1 MADTRLQSFARPAET
16 SLADAG
22 PAALPPSSAGR
33 NDELLPFLNN
43 FHDVFTATGVAI
55 LFAGIAVTNGY
66 MVSLIE
72 GADFQYA
79 LDAGLVGS
87 LSITALA
94 AWLVSLLLVG
104 HMRRLLPGI
113 LLSVIF
119 TITVGWL
126 LIYLYVRVL
135 IGEEGLGGLG
145 ALFDPQ
151 SVFAE
156 DDNGARVLAPEDWRL
171 RLFPVFAA
179 LAVTVPAF
187 LYYRS
192 FALPFAGA
200 LTGVGLAALASMA
213 VLAADPHI
221 FLVYNPV
228 ITLAFGLALFIAGLW
243 YDGRDPERETRLS
256 GTGFWL
262 HLFAA
267 PVLLSAVVT
276 LVNVGWRWDEAL
288 MDAEALSGLRSAI
301 ATLIV
306 ILAFSLVSLLINRRA
321 LIVSGL
327 VTAGIATWM
336 LISELGLSGT
346 PVLALTLLVL
356 GAFVVVLS
364 AAWNPL
370 RAILLAPFPKTGPIA
385 RLFPPVTREG

>member
-1 MADTRLQSFARPAET
+1 MLMADARPQAF
-16 SLADAG
+16 AG
-22 PAALPPSSAGR
+22 SAGEASVPQPSATR

-43 FHDVFTATGVAI
+43 FHDVFTSIGVAI

-66 MVSLIE
+66 VLGLIDV
-72 GADFQYA
+72 ADIQLA

-87 LSITALA
+87 LVITALA

-113 LLSVIF
+113 LLTLIF
-119 TITVGWL
+119 TITAAWL
-126 LIYLYVRVL
+126 LIYLYLRLLV
-135 IGEEGLGGLG
+135 GEDGLEGLG
-145 ALFDPQ
+145 ALFDTSNLFVEDEAGMSRVVAPQ
-151 SVFAE
+151 
-156 DDNGARVLAPEDWRL
+156 DWRL
-171 RLFPVFAA
+171 RLLPVFAA

-200 LTGVGLAALASMA
+200 LTGVGLVSVGSMA

-221 FLVYNPV
+221 FVVYNPV
-228 ITLAFGLALFIAGLW
+228 ITLAFGATLFIAGLW

-267 PVLLSAVVT
+267 PVLLSGVVT
-276 LVNVGWRWDEAL
+276 LVNTGWRLDDAF
-288 MDAEALSGLRSAI
+288 MDAEALSGLRSAA
-301 ATLIV
+301 ATLGV
-306 ILAFSLVSLLINRRA
+306 IFAFSLVSLLINRRA

-327 VTAGIATWM
+327 VTAGIATAVLM
-336 LISELGLSGT
+336 GELGLAGT
-346 PVLALTLLVL
+346 PVLALTLLAL
-356 GAFVVVLS
+356 GGFVVLLS
-364 AAWNPL
+364 AGWNPL
-370 RAILLAPFPKTGPIA
+370 RRVLLAPFPKTGPVA

>member
-1 MADTRLQSFARPAET
+1 MVRSSPQTFASPAGAGLQPAPQSNAAR
-16 SLADAG
+16 S
-22 PAALPPSSAGR
+22 
-33 NDELLPFLNN
+33 DELLPFLNN
-43 FHDVFTATGVAI
+43 FHDVFTSVGVAI

-66 MVSLIE
+66 VVGLLE
-72 GADFQYA
+72 GADMRFA
-79 LDAGLVGS
+79 LDAGLTAS
-87 LSITALA
+87 LIITALA

-113 LLSVIF
+113 LLSLIF
-119 TITVGWL
+119 TITAAWL
-126 LIYLYVRVL
+126 LIYLYVRLL
-135 IGEEGLGGLG
+135 IGEDGMEGLG
-145 ALFDPQ
+145 ALFDP
-151 SVFAE
+151 SSLFAE
-156 DDNGARVLAPEDWRL
+156 DETGVSRVLPPEDLRL

-179 LAVTVPAF
+179 LAVTAPAL

-200 LTGVGLAALASMA
+200 LTGVGLVTVASMA
-213 VLAADPHI
+213 VLAADPHV
-221 FLVYNPV
+221 FLVFNPV

-267 PVLLSAVVT
+267 PVLLSGVVT
-276 LVNVGWRWDEAL
+276 VVNLGWRWDEAF
-288 MDAEALSGLRSAI
+288 MDAEALSGLRSAV

-306 ILAFSLVSLLINRRA
+306 IFAFSLVSLMINRRA

-327 VTAGIATWM
+327 VTAGIATAVLM
-336 LISELGLSGT
+336 GELGLAGT

-356 GAFVVVLS
+356 GGFVVVLS

-370 RAILLAPFPKTGPIA
+370 RAVLLAPFPKTGPVA
-385 RLFPPVTREG
+385 RLFPPVSREG

>member
-1 MADTRLQSFARPAET
+1 MADARPQAV
-16 SLADAG
+16 A
-22 PAALPPSSAGR
+22 SSAGAASVPQSSATR

-43 FHDVFTATGVAI
+43 FHDVFTSIGVAI

-66 MVSLIE
+66 VLGLINV
-72 GADFQYA
+72 ADMQLA
-79 LDAGLVGS
+79 LDAGLVGG
-87 LSITALA
+87 LVITALA

-113 LLSVIF
+113 LLSLIF
-119 TITVGWL
+119 TVTIAWL
-126 LIYLYVRVL
+126 LIYLYMRLLV
-135 IGEEGLGGLG
+135 GEDGLERLG
-145 ALFDPQ
+145 ALFDP
-151 SVFAE
+151 SSLFVE
-156 DDNGARVLAPEDWRL
+156 DEAGMSRIVAPEDWRL
-171 RLFPVFAA
+171 RLLPVFAA

-200 LTGVGLAALASMA
+200 LTGVGLVSVGSMA

-228 ITLAFGLALFIAGLW
+228 ITLAFGATLFIAGLW

-267 PVLLSAVVT
+267 PVLLSGVVT
-276 LVNVGWRWDEAL
+276 LVNTGWRWDEAL
-288 MDAEALSGLRSAI
+288 MDAEALSGLRSAA
-301 ATLIV
+301 ATLAV
-306 ILAFSLVSLLINRRA
+306 IFAFSLVSLLINRRA

-327 VTAGIATWM
+327 VTAGIATAVLM
-336 LISELGLSGT
+336 GELGLAGT
-346 PVLALTLLVL
+346 PVLALTLLAL
-356 GAFVVVLS
+356 GGFVVLLS
-364 AAWNPL
+364 AGWNPL
-370 RAILLAPFPKTGPIA
+370 RRVLLAPFPKTGPVA
-385 RLFPPVTREG
+385 RIFPPATREG